1 MREEHAMEVSKTFLH
16 TFSSTHD
23 RQQPGFEKSSFQMQK
38 ERLCGGLGFRFQ
50 GVGFRAP
57 TSELAESLKADV
69 EKWQAQALSHE
80 VRRCVTLLA
89 IAIAR
94 QASSNFRTEES
105 SLKLLAF
112 TSFPEGTDPNPRS
125 EPKP

>member
-1 MREEHAMEVSKTFLH
+1 MEVSKTFLH

-38 ERLCGGLGFRFQ
+38 ERRFGGLGFRFQ
-50 GVGFRAP
+50 RVGFRAP

-80 VRRCVTLLA
+80 VRRLRYTIGNCD
-89 IAIAR
+89 R
-94 QASSNFRTEES
+94 Q
-105 SLKLLAF
+105 
-112 TSFPEGTDPNPRS
+112 TSFFKLPDRGLELEAAGVYFVSRRY
-125 EPKP
+125 

>member
-1 MREEHAMEVSKTFLH
+1 MYNDKVKCARSMPWRSPKLSCTPSRQLTTDSSPASKRALFRCRRRGL
-16 TFSSTHD
+16 F
-23 RQQPGFEKSSFQMQK
+23 
-38 ERLCGGLGFRFQ
+38 GGLGFRFQ

-94 QASSNFRTEES
+94 QASSNFRTEDS

-112 TSFPEGTDPNPRS
+112 YFVSRRY
-125 EPKP
+125 